1 MDVESSG
8 SKADSG
14 SFPVSIGVAG
24 PEGRSWGRLICPLE
38 YWTHW
43 DDAAEE
49 LHGLSRD
56 MLIDDGHDPFLVCR
70 AMNHEFKG
78 LTLLTDAGSD
88 KRWVEKLFHEV
99 GVKRAFE
106 IENITDVFDA
116 NLVAAIYDE
125 ALERVFPN
133 EPQQDARIM
142 YQIIEKIAPYR
153 PLDGN

>member
-8 SKADSG
+8 SEADKG

-56 MLIDDGHDPFLVCR
+56 KLIDDGQDPFLVCR
-70 AMNHEFKG
+70 SMNLEFKG
-78 LTLLTDAGSD
+78 QTLLIDAGSD
-88 KRWVEKLFHEV
+88 KRWVDKLFNDV

-106 IENITDVFDA
+106 IVNITDVFDA
-116 NLVAAIYDE
+116 DVVAAIYEE

-133 EPQQDARIM
+133 NSQEDARIM
-142 YQIIEKIAPYR
+142 YQIIQEIAP
-153 PLDGN
+153 